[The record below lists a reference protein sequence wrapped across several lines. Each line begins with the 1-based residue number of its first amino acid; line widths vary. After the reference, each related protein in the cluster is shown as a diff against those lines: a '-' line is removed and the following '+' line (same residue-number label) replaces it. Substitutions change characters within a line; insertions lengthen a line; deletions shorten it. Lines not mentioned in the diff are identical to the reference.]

1 MKYYVEYSE
10 TKTKEVTKEEFKK
23 QSELVFKTK
32 ERIAQKYDDNCITLI
47 LW

>member
-1 MKYYVEYSE
+1 MKYYIEHSE
-10 TKTKEVTKEEFKK
+10 NNTIEVSEEEFKK
-23 QSELVFKTK
+23 QSKLVFKTK